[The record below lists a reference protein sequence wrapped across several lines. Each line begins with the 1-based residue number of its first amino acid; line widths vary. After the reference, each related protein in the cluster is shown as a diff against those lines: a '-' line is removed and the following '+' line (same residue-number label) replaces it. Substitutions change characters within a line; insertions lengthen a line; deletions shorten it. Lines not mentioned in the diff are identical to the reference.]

1 VVVLGAPVLVLGM
14 LVAGAGSAGAAQKVL
29 VGPGQSIQAAVDAAR
44 PGDTIVVTGRHR
56 ENLAVAAHREM
67 RQA

>member
-1 VVVLGAPVLVLGM
+1 M
-14 LVAGAGSAGAAQKVL
+14 LVAGAGPARAAQKVA
-29 VGPGQSIQAAVDAAR
+29 VGPGQSIQAAVDAAG

-56 ENLAVAAHREM
+56 DNVAVAAHREM